1 MSSLKNLLKTIC
13 LFTVFMFLSVSNVGL
28 ADDNYS
34 PLDSPDFFEGL
45 NTFTAVYSQIKQLY
59 VDEIDDKTMFKN
71 AIKGLVEGLDPHS
84 SFLDPE
90 DQSDLSE
97 NTMGR
102 FGGVGIVIGTE
113 GSFIEIISPIDDT
126 PAYRAG
132 LQAGDIILKI
142 DDQNVNQINLEEGVK
157 LMRGAPGTKVKLTI
171 GRPDIAPFVV
181 EITRE
186 IITIVSAK
194 GLLLD
199 EGIGYIRISQ
209 FQNPTAKLVKDM
221 VSELVT
227 DNNKKLDSLI
237 LDLRN
242 NPGGLL
248 NSSIDVANLFI
259 DSEGIVVY
267 TEGRTPS
274 SKVTFPAKRGDILN
288 GAPIV
293 VLMNKGS
300 ASASEIVAG
309 ALQDHK
315 RAIIMGQESFG
326 KGSVQSMLSLEDG
339 FGLKLTTARYYTPSG
354 RSIQAKGIVPD
365 VYLEDNTLSSFE
377 DAINLSS
384 QEKDLKNHLSAESPS
399 ELSEE
404 DILEMQDEITEN
416 RDKEYIDLLREDYFV
431 HEAINVLKA
440 LKVITNK

>member
-1 MSSLKNLLKTIC
+1 MTNLKALIKSIILSSFLFFVASGSSL
-13 LFTVFMFLSVSNVGL
+13 
-28 ADDNYS
+28 ADTENYS

-45 NTFTAVYSQIKQLY
+45 NTFTAVYSHIKQLY
-59 VDEIDDKTMFKN
+59 VDEIDDETMFKN
-71 AIKGLVEGLDPHS
+71 AIKGMVEGLDPHS
-84 SFLDPE
+84 IFLDPE

-97 NTMGR
+97 STMGR
-102 FGGVGIVIGTE
+102 FGGLGIVIGTE

-221 VSELVT
+221 ISELVT

-259 DSEGIVVY
+259 DREGIVVY
-267 TEGRTPS
+267 TEGRTPN
-274 SKVTFPAKRGDILN
+274 SKVTFPTKQGDILN

-354 RSIQAKGIVPD
+354 KSIQAKGIVPD

-440 LKVITNK
+440 LKVLTNK